1 VVLGVLVGM
10 GWEHRRVPGMD
21 ESTLAPAL
29 DEIRG
34 LVRADGADL
43 TLVRVDGATVHL
55 QLVVET
61 ASCVE
66 CVMPRPFLE
75 QIALDIFRRGDVEVE
90 MVTVDDP
97 REAPDFVMPS
107 E

>member
-1 VVLGVLVGM
+1 M
-10 GWEHRRVPGMD
+10 DASTIAPG
-21 ESTLAPAL
+21 L

-34 LVRADGADL
+34 LVQADGADIM
-43 TLVRVDGATVHL
+43 LVGIEGDAVRL

-75 QIALDIFRRGDVEVE
+75 QISLDILRRGGVVVET
-90 MVTVDDP
+90 VTIDDP
-97 REAPDFVMPS
+97 REAPDFVMP